1 MNARPDLLTALRQ
14 RVLVGDGAM
23 GTYLYQQGLPVG
35 ISYEEMNLTKPELIA
50 DVHRRYYEAGAR
62 LIETNTFSANREKL
76 SKYGL
81 SGEVENINRAAVRIA
96 RSAVGEDAYVVGAVG
111 SIRGGRRN
119 DISEEQ
125 LERDFEQQIRVLT
138 EEGVDAILLETF
150 YELEELLLAVRVV
163 RRLGSVPLIAQF
175 AVEDVGRTLDGY
187 PIQEAFERVIEAG
200 ADVVG
205 FNCRVGPYGIMRA
218 MDKLEGELPVPMSVF
233 PNAGIPDLVDGRV
246 EFMATP
252 EYFAECALQFAER
265 GMRIIGGCCGT
276 TPDHVAAM
284 ARALSGYRIGVSAA
298 GGAAGAATGGVDAA
312 ETAGTQGTADANEP
326 GASRVT
332 EAANAPGAAEAG
344 RRETGRAEVRER
356 TAPSPAAQTLEEQSA
371 QPPSEPRQ
379 PSIVDIVKQRHAVIV
394 ELDPPRDLSIEKFML
409 GAEALKNAGADM
421 ITLADNSMAVT
432 RMSNMALGYLMQ
444 QRVGIRPLVH
454 IACRDRNLIG
464 TQSHMMGLDALGID
478 HVLAVTGDPARIGD
492 LPGSSSVY
500 DLTSFEIIR
509 MIKQL
514 NEGIAF
520 SGKPLKQK
528 AKFVVGAAFN
538 PNVKHLDK
546 AVKRLERKVEAGAD
560 FVMTQPVFDA
570 GLIREI
576 ARMTKHIPIPIFIGI
591 MPLASGRN
599 AEYLHNEVPGIQ
611 LSDEVRARMAGLEG
625 EEGRKVGV
633 EIARELLDEAMKWF
647 NGIYLITP
655 FLSYGMTVPLVEHVW
670 KRAPQ
675 KTV

>member
-1 MNARPDLLTALRQ
+1 
-14 RVLVGDGAM
+14 M
-23 GTYLYQQGLPVG
+23 GTYLYQHGLPVG
-35 ISYEEMNLTKPELIA
+35 ISYEEINLTKPEVIA
-50 DVHRRYYEAGAR
+50 DVHRQYYEAGAR

-81 SGEVENINRAAVRIA
+81 ADEVESINRAAVRIA
-96 RSAVGEDAYVVGAVG
+96 RSAVGADAYIAGAVG

-119 DISEEQ
+119 DINDEQ
-125 LERDFEQQIRVLT
+125 LEQNFEQQIRVLI

-150 YELEELLLAVRVV
+150 YDLEELRIALGIVRKLSDLPV
-163 RRLGSVPLIAQF
+163 IAQF
-175 AVEDVGRTLDGY
+175 AVEDVGRTQDGY
-187 PIQEAFERVIEAG
+187 AIQEAFDQAIQEG

-218 MDKLEGELPVPMSVF
+218 MDKLQGTQSVPMSVF

-252 EYFAECALQFAER
+252 EYFAESALQFASR
-265 GMRIIGGCCGT
+265 GMRIVGGCCGT
-276 TPDHVAAM
+276 TPEHVAAM
-284 ARALSGYRIGVSAA
+284 AKALRDYPLDNTLA
-298 GGAAGAATGGVDAA
+298 
-312 ETAGTQGTADANEP
+312 
-326 GASRVT
+326 
-332 EAANAPGAAEAG
+332 APGAEGKGREVDATVVEVDVKPSAESDKQRGAEAA
-344 RRETGRAEVRER
+344 RADMKQRAEQPAI
-356 TAPSPAAQTLEEQSA
+356 TDQAPPQSA
-371 QPPSEPRQ
+371 L
-379 PSIVDIVKQRHAVIV
+379 PSIVDIVKERHAVIV
-394 ELDPPRDLSIEKFML
+394 ELDPPRDLTIDKFML
-409 GAEALKNAGADM
+409 GAEALQAAGADM

-432 RMSNMALGYLMQ
+432 RMSNMALGHLMQ
-444 QRVGIRPLVH
+444 ARLGIRPLVH

-478 HVLAVTGDPARIGD
+478 HVLAVTGDPARVGD

-546 AVKRLERKVEAGAD
+546 AVKRLERKVEVGAD
-560 FVMTQPVFDA
+560 YIMTQPVYDPE
-570 GLIREI
+570 LIRQI
-576 ARMTKHIPIPIFIGI
+576 AELTKHIPIPIFIGI

-625 EEGRKVGV
+625 EEGRRVGTD
-633 EIARELLDEAMKWF
+633 IARELLDEAMKWF

-655 FLSYGMTVPLVEHVW
+655 FLSYGMTTQLVEHVW
-670 KRAPQ
+670 QRAPQ
-675 KTV
+675 RSIQR